1 MEHDFNYKR
10 SNRFSKT
17 AYHWVWR
24 SMLLQA
30 IPQHEKYAIE
40 FMAIGPMHCTCPTA
54 PITYLVTYNT
64 YSAESGYRSK
74 SDTPGH
80 HLSVKVA
87 FLSLMLT
94 L

>member
-1 MEHDFNYKR
+1 MEHDFNYKP

-40 FMAIGPMHCTCPTA
+40 FMAIGPMYCTCPTA
-54 PITYLVTYNT
+54 PIKNPITDPTESRLVDPHIKGNT
-64 YSAESGYRSK
+64 G
-74 SDTPGH
+74 
-80 HLSVKVA
+80 
-87 FLSLMLT
+87 F
-94 L
+94 